1 MMSFT
6 IYTKAALDQLLGAPT
21 AAGRA
26 LFEAPSLEAQQ
37 SLLGVG
43 DMLTQ
48 SAAPSLI
55 RSEVFSMLQAGANVS
70 LDKQTG
76 TGKVI
81 ISASGGGGG
90 GSGGAS
96 TLEELAD
103 VTVVGQTAGA
113 ALVSNGTGAWAPS
126 DAAVVLEGDAR
137 LSDARTPTAH
147 SHTMSGV
154 SDLDPSTIVRSTR
167 TVNSKPLSADVT
179 LAASDVGAV
188 PTTRTV
194 NNKVLSA
201 NISLAASDVGAV
213 PAARTVNGKALS
225 ADITLAATDVG
236 AASTTQGAKADSAIQ
251 QAGLDAAVL
260 AVKNRPWGRTL
271 FNSASS
277 VALTKNADNRITM
290 HEGELGAGMLYS
302 SVNGGGMQIPED
314 GVYWWSYRSAI
325 MGTGYGL
332 YVTQLRYMRSGVSTI
347 FAHNT
352 REYQGEDIGESMS
365 DSGLWRFQTGDIIY
379 MTIRPTFDN
388 VSVYGAW
395 SAGEGARINLMKV
408 AD

>member
-1 MMSFT
+1 
-6 IYTKAALDQLLGAPT
+6 
-21 AAGRA
+21 
-26 LFEAPSLEAQQ
+26 
-37 SLLGVG
+37 
-43 DMLTQ
+43 MLTQ

-55 RSEVFSMLQAGANVS
+55 RSEVFNMLQAGANVS

-76 TGKVI
+76 TGRVI

-201 NISLAASDVGAV
+201 
-213 PAARTVNGKALS
+213 
-225 ADITLAATDVG
+225 DITLAATDVG

-251 QAGLDAAVL
+251 QAGLDAAVS

-332 YVTQLRYMRSGVSTI
+332 YVTQLRYMRSGASTI